1 MKTWK
6 LYVQALSMSF
16 IASSCCLLQLIV
28 SLFGASC
35 LGVVKTLQPFQAPL
49 TAAVCVWWVHRA
61 RTCCSEE
68 RKLLLV
74 PFFLSVGLLFSPLF
88 IDLNVRAR
96 VSTDD
101 LNTIHVSTQDVGCN
115 ACALAAKLSLE
126 ALEMIQHCDVNAA
139 TGVATCFLQ
148 NNNGMPHE
156 EELRLAVE
164 GVGHRFVGY
173 SKDKKNHG

>member
-1 MKTWK
+1 MGVSGTRVRGVTWVWNLTQVVSRASAHGGRQMKTWK

-68 RKLLLV
+68 RRLLLV
-74 PFFLSVGLLFSPLF
+74 PFFLSVGLLFSPLL

-126 ALEMIQHCDVNAA
+126 E
-139 TGVATCFLQ
+139 
-148 NNNGMPHE
+148 
-156 EELRLAVE
+156 
-164 GVGHRFVGY
+164 
-173 SKDKKNHG
+173 

>member
-1 MKTWK
+1 M
-6 LYVQALSMSF
+6 
-16 IASSCCLLQLIV
+16 
-28 SLFGASC
+28 
-35 LGVVKTLQPFQAPL
+35 
-49 TAAVCVWWVHRA
+49 
-61 RTCCSEE
+61 
-68 RKLLLV
+68 LV

-126 ALEMIQHCDVNAA
+126 ALEMIQHCDVNSAS
-139 TGVATCFLQ
+139 GIATCSLH
-148 NNNGMPHE
+148 GSDRTPHE
-156 EELRLAVE
+156 DELRLAIE
-164 GVGHRFVGY
+164 SVGHRFVGY